1 MLSFIHK
8 HYQSY
13 ASRSVPANKNVCKK
27 LTSPRQ
33 QVCSCLKLFILV
45 LFEFWSVKV
54 LEL

>member
-27 LTSPRQ
+27 IDVAKTTGLQ
-33 QVCSCLKLFILV
+33 
-45 LFEFWSVKV
+45 LFEAFHFSSV
-54 LEL
+54 